1 MGKGRKALPG
11 TYEARDN
18 IDIIVKG
25 IESTNLSQDAKN
37 RAIKAVKFGLGIK
50 EV

>member
-1 MGKGRKALPG
+1 MPKGRKALPG
-11 TYEARDN
+11 THEAREN
-18 IDIIVKG
+18 IEVIIKG
-25 IESTNLSQDAKN
+25 IQAVELSQDAKD